1 MIEDSAERE
10 LYERIRAGDK
20 TACSECIE
28 RHAPGVYRVAL
39 RILGDPAEAEDVMQE
54 TFSSA
59 FTKID
64 SFEWRSGMTTWLYR
78 IASNAALM
86 RLRGR
91 KPVAFSIDE
100 DDSPAEI
107 DAPAQLFDWCC
118 LPEQD
123 FETAE
128 AQGQIEAAIAH
139 LPENLRL
146 VFVMRELEGLSTEQT
161 AETLGL
167 SVENVKVRLHRARL
181 ALREALSG
189 YFTELAAAKRQVDHE
204 T

>member
-1 MIEDSAERE
+1 MAEDRAERD

-28 RHAPGVYRVAL
+28 LHAPGVYRVAL
-39 RILGDPAEAEDVMQE
+39 RILGDPVEAEDVMQE

-59 FTKID
+59 FTGID

-100 DDSPAEI
+100 DNGPAELEP
-107 DAPAQLFDWCC
+107 PAQLFDWCC

-123 FETAE
+123 LETSE
-128 AQGQIEAAIAH
+128 AHDQIEAAIAR
-139 LPENLRL
+139 LPENLRV
-146 VFVMRELEGLSTEQT
+146 VFVMREMEGLSTDET

-167 SVENVKVRLHRARL
+167 SAENVKVRLHRARL
-181 ALREALSG
+181 ALRESLSG
-189 YFTELAAAKRQVDHE
+189 YFTELAAKRRVDHE
-204 T
+204 S

>member
-1 MIEDSAERE
+1 MTDDTAERA

-20 TACSECIE
+20 TACAECIE
-28 RHAPGVYRVAL
+28 LHAPGVYRVAL
-39 RILGDPAEAEDVMQE
+39 RIVGDPAEAEDVMQE

-59 FTKID
+59 FTNID
-64 SFEWRSGMTTWLYR
+64 TFEWRSGLKTWLYR

-86 RLRGR
+86 RLRGL

-100 DDSPAEI
+100 SADPGELET
-107 DAPAQLFDWCC
+107 PRQLFDWCC

-123 FETAE
+123 FDTGE
-128 AQGQIEAAIAH
+128 AHAQIEAAIAK
-139 LPENLRL
+139 LPENLRT
-146 VFVMRELEGLSTEQT
+146 VFVLRELESLSTEQT

-189 YFTELAAAKRQVDHE
+189 YFTELAHSQEIEDR
-204 T
+204 